1 MIERK
6 SVPFTS
12 QVLLTLLASS
22 AISMLLLGI
31 RILVTGKY
39 NFWFLSWNL
48 VLAWVPLI
56 FALAL
61 RIRLFKHPFLSWQS
75 IGLFV
80 VWLGFLPNSFYLM
93 SDLIH
98 LQSSGDT
105 VILFDIAMV
114 MSFIINGLILGYMS
128 IYIVHSLLRPRMTR
142 RNSWLAIQLIFL
154 ASSFAI
160 YLGRYLRWNTWD
172 VLFNPFGL
180 IFDISERIVNP
191 VLHIQTYVVT
201 LTFFIVLSATYAII
215 YQLAHVLSGEVK
227 S

>member
-6 SVPFTS
+6 RVPFTS

-31 RILVTGKY
+31 RIMVTGKY

-75 IGLFV
+75 LGLLI

-105 VILFDIAMV
+105 IILFDIAMV

-128 IYIVHSLLRPRMTR
+128 IYIVHSLLRPRMTSR
-142 RNSWLAIQLIFL
+142 QSWLAVQLIFL

-172 VLFNPFGL
+172 ILFNPFGL
-180 IFDISERIVNP
+180 IFDISERIINP
-191 VLHIQTYVVT
+191 VLHIQTYIVT
-201 LTFFIVLSATYAII
+201 FTFFIVLSATYTII